1 MGRIRKTN
9 KIKSPSQE
17 RWLVS
22 YADYMTLMF
31 ALFVVLYASAIVK
44 EETYDVLSES
54 LGKIFELKGQEQ
66 TGTTGEGQLTNQVSQ
81 QDDKMGNS
89 QEPEK
94 GPEASLQDLVKN
106 KSTKKNLGNPLQDV
120 QFELQK
126 ALKELLTHDLAKLE
140 LDPDWLTIELS
151 SGLLFPSGSAASNP
165 AASVILQEVALV
177 LSSVN
182 NRIEVRG
189 YTDSQTIN
197 NEIFSSNWQLSAAR
211 AAEVTNL
218 LERNGILQQR
228 LAIKANGSNDPVAS
242 NDTATGRAKN
252 RRVVIALSKYAS
264 QEMEQMASNNKP
276 DKKLIEKQLS
286 DKIQNKAKKIRVITL
301 PNGGLR
307 ITTREDETSETS
319 NDQSNDG
326 N

>member
-9 KIKSPSQE
+9 QIQSPSKE

-54 LGKIFELKGQEQ
+54 LGKIFEIKGQEQ

-81 QDDKMGNS
+81 QDVLEGNEE
-89 QEPEK
+89 EPEK
-94 GPEASLQDLVKN
+94 GPEKTLQDLVKN

-165 AASVILQEVALV
+165 AARVILQEVALV

-189 YTDSQTIN
+189 YTDSQSIN

-211 AAEVTNL
+211 AAAVTNL
-218 LERNGILQQR
+218 LERNGILQER

-242 NDTATGRAKN
+242 NETAIGRAKN
-252 RRVVIALSKYAS
+252 RRVVIALSKFAS
-264 QEMEQMASNNKP
+264 AEMEQVASENRP

-286 DKIQNKAKKIRVITL
+286 DKIEKKAKKIRVVTL
-301 PNGGLR
+301 PNGGIR
-307 ITTREDETSETS
+307 ITTREDESVDNTKQQ
-319 NDQSNDG
+319 DNDG

>member
-81 QDDKMGNS
+81 QDEKLGNS
-89 QEPEK
+89 LKPEK
-94 GPEASLQDLVKN
+94 GPEATSQDLVKN
-106 KSTKKNLGNPLQDV
+106 KSTKKNLGNPLQEV

-151 SGLLFPSGSAASNP
+151 SGLLFPSGSAASSP
-165 AASVILQEVALV
+165 AARVILQEVALV
-177 LSSVN
+177 LSSIN

-189 YTDSQTIN
+189 YTDSQSIN

-211 AAEVTNL
+211 AAAVTNL

-228 LAIKANGSNDPVAS
+228 LSIKANGSNDPVAS

-264 QEMEQMASNNKP
+264 AEMERLASNSKP

-286 DKIQNKAKKIRVITL
+286 DKIESKAKKIRVITL

-307 ITTREDETSETS
+307 ITTREDETTETN
-319 NDQSNDG
+319 NDQNNDG